1 MYKYR
6 TSVARGDFKIRVI
19 FNRLQKGLIPTSE
32 CPYLPVNLA
41 LFCVM

>member
-6 TSVARGDFKIRVI
+6 TSVATRVI
-19 FNRLQKGLIPTSE
+19 FNRLEKGLIPTSE
-32 CPYLPVNLA
+32 CPYLPVNQA